1 MKTPGQR
8 KRWFSGFAVI
18 LLCGLSFAAGGWMQA
33 RAGNPE
39 DQLLRAA
46 YRQIKNESLYN
57 QQSSQELAY
66 AAVRGMLGAIDD
78 PYAELIEPEAAQNFE
93 EAFTGKTGVIGL
105 YAENKGGQV
114 VTSIVFPGGAADQA
128 GLQPGDVIL
137 AIDDHKLDTA
147 SDSSEAGLRMRGL
160 PGQPV
165 RLKILRGSQEL
176 EFDLVRKER
185 EFVTARLLSS
195 GIGYISL
202 TAYNR
207 TASQQ
212 MRQSLAGL
220 LELEPAGL
228 IWDLR
233 NNEGGDMQAA
243 QETLSFFIDQG
254 LLFSATL
261 THDRTVQFRAKG
273 GALAPD
279 LPLVVLIDGTSYSA
293 AETCAAAIAETGRG
307 KTIGSTTYGKGVIQ
321 ATIPLADHTL
331 LQMTVA
337 KWLSPMGEWY
347 DGRGV
352 PPQVEFFDDPT
363 TKTDELLQKAVEIL
377 GADQ

>member
-1 MKTPGQR
+1 MKTPVQR
-8 KRWFSGFAVI
+8 KRWFSVFAVI
-18 LLCGLSFAAGGWMQA
+18 LLCGLSFGAGAWLQA

-46 YRQIKNESLYN
+46 YRQIKDESFYN
-57 QQSSQELAY
+57 QQSSQELSF

-78 PYAELIEPEAAQNFE
+78 PYAELIEPEAAQNFKE
-93 EAFTGKTGVIGL
+93 TFTGKTGVIGL
-105 YAENKGGQV
+105 YAENKDGQV
-114 VTSIVFPGGAADQA
+114 VISIVFPGGAADQA

-137 AIDDHKLDTA
+137 SIDDHKLDSAT
-147 SDSSEAGLRMRGL
+147 DSSEAGLRMRGI

-165 RLKILRGSQEL
+165 HLKILRGGQEV

-220 LELEPAGL
+220 LELEPTGL

-233 NNEGGDMQAA
+233 NNEGGDMLAA
-243 QETLSFFIDQG
+243 QEILSFFIDQG
-254 LLFSATL
+254 LLFSASL
-261 THDRTVQFRAKG
+261 TNDRTVQFQATG

-279 LPLVVLIDGTSYSA
+279 LPLVVLIDETSYSA

-307 KTIGSTTYGKGVIQ
+307 KTVGRTTYGKGVIQ

-337 KWLSPMGEWY
+337 KWLSPNGE
-347 DGRGV
+347 
-352 PPQVEFFDDPT
+352 
-363 TKTDELLQKAVEIL
+363 
-377 GADQ
+377 